1 MLILHLQEML
11 SALPLLSQIAVEG
24 VAHAFQSHMVTI
36 KVEAQKETRAVG
48 SRMRYCGLHHGGMIL
63 KNLGAHG

>member
-1 MLILHLQEML
+1 MPILHIQEML

-24 VAHAFQSHMVTI
+24 VAHAFQSHMVAA
-36 KVEAQKETRAVG
+36 KVEAQKDTGAGG